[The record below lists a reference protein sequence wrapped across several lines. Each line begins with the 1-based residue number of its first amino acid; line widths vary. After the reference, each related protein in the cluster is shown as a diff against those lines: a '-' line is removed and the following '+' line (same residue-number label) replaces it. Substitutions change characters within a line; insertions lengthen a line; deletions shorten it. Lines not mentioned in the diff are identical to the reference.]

1 MNPRCNVLPSSS
13 SSSFTSISK
22 FISDHSCLSMLEKNC
37 RSMRDLHKL
46 HAQLIKTGLSKDI
59 IAVSRV
65 LCFCATSPFGDINYA
80 YQVFSQIEQPNL
92 FSWNTIIRGFSQSSC
107 PQNSIYLFI
116 NMLHSSSVEPE
127 KLTYP
132 SLFKAYSNIGR
143 AQDGSQLHGRII
155 KLGIDFDPFIRN
167 TMIHMYS
174 NCGYLIEASRLF
186 NEYSDV
192 DIVAW
197 NSMIIGFAKN
207 GQVNESLR
215 LFDKMPS
222 RSDISWNSMIS
233 GCVRNGKLNEA
244 FHLFHR
250 MQNEGIK
257 PTEFT
262 KVSLLNACAQLGA
275 LKQGEWIHAY
285 IQKKKIHVNSIVLT
299 AIIDMYCK
307 CGSIGKALQVFEKAS
322 TKGLSSWNSL
332 IIGLAMN
339 GDGKQAIQ
347 LFLDL
352 QLLSGLRPNDVS
364 FLGVLTACSHSGMVT
379 EAQYYF
385 SQMTETYQIKP
396 TIKHYGCLVDVL
408 CRAGLLDE
416 AEEVINKLTENP
428 DVIIWGSLLSA
439 CKQHG
444 NIEMGKRAADKILE
458 LDPTETSGYVLLAN
472 ALALS
477 GRYAEAIDAR
487 ALMKERDIR
496 KEPGCS
502 LVEVDGVVHEFVVA
516 GKSHPREKEMYRVL
530 DELGSVLKETS
541 TQGGLV
547 NLLI

>member
-1 MNPRCNVLPSSS
+1 MNPRCNALQPSS
-13 SSSFTSISK
+13 SISK
-22 FISDHSCLSMLEKNC
+22 FISENSCLSMLEKNC
-37 RSMRDLHKL
+37 RSMRDLQKL
-46 HAQLIKTGLSKDI
+46 HAQLIKTGLSMDI

-65 LCFCATSPFGDINYA
+65 LSFCATSPFGDINYA
-80 YQVFSQIEQPNL
+80 YQVFSRIEQPNA

-107 PQNSIYLFI
+107 PQNSIHLFI
-116 NMLHSSSVEPE
+116 SMLHSSTVEPI

-132 SLFKAYSNIGR
+132 SLFKAYANLGQ
-143 AQDGSQLHGRII
+143 AQDGAQLHGRIL
-155 KLGIDFDPFIRN
+155 KLGIECDPFIRN
-167 TMIHMYS
+167 TIIYMYS
-174 NCGYLIEASRLF
+174 NCGYLVEASRLF

-197 NSMIIGFAKN
+197 NSMIIGYAKN
-207 GQVNESLR
+207 GQVSESLR
-215 LFDKMPS
+215 LFDKMPW
-222 RSDISWNSMIS
+222 RSDVSWNSMIS
-233 GCVRNGKLNEA
+233 GCVRNGKLKEA
-244 FHLFHR
+244 FHLFQR

-257 PTEFT
+257 PNEFT
-262 KVSLLNACAQLGA
+262 TVSLLNACAQSGA

-285 IQKKKIHVNSIVLT
+285 IQKNKIQVNPIVLT

-307 CGSIGKALQVFEKAS
+307 CGSIGKALQVFETAS
-322 TKGLSSWNSL
+322 TKGLSSWNSM

-339 GDGKQAIQ
+339 GDGKEAIQ
-347 LFLDL
+347 MFLEL
-352 QLLSGLRPNDVS
+352 ERLSGLRPNDVS

-408 CRAGLLDE
+408 CRAGLLEE
-416 AEEVINKLTENP
+416 AEEVITELTETP
-428 DVIIWGSLLSA
+428 DVIMWGSLLFA

-444 NIEMGKRAADKILE
+444 NVEMGKRAAERILE

-472 ALALS
+472 AFALT
-477 GRYAEAIDAR
+477 GRYEEAIDAR

-502 LVEVDGVVHEFVVA
+502 LVEVEEVVHEFVVA
-516 GKSHPREKEMYRVL
+516 RRSHPREKEIYRVL
-530 DELGSVLKETS
+530 DELGLILKETAECVF
-541 TQGGLV
+541 QDGLDGF
-547 NLLI
+547 LD

>member
-1 MNPRCNVLPSSS
+1 MKPRCNVLPS

-80 YQVFSQIEQPNL
+80 YQVFSQIKQPNL
-92 FSWNTIIRGFSQSSC
+92 FSWNTIIRGFSQK
-107 PQNSIYLFI
+107 
-116 NMLHSSSVEPE
+116 

-132 SLFKAYSNIGR
+132 SLFKAYSNFGR
-143 AQDGSQLHGRII
+143 VQGRSQLHGRIL
-155 KLGIDFDPFIRN
+155 KLGLEFDPFIRN
-167 TMIHMYS
+167 TMIYMYS
-174 NCGYLIEASRLF
+174 NCGYLIEARRLF
-186 NEYSDV
+186 NEYSEV

-197 NSMIIGFAKN
+197 NSMIIDFAKN

-222 RSDISWNSMIS
+222 RSDVSWNSVIS
-233 GCVRNGKLNEA
+233 GC
-244 FHLFHR
+244 
-250 MQNEGIK
+250 GIK
-257 PTEFT
+257 ATEFT
-262 KVSLLNACAQLGA
+262 TVSLLNACAQLGA

-285 IQKKKIHVNSIVLT
+285 IQKKKIQVNSIVLT
-299 AIIDMYCK
+299 AIIDMYYK
-307 CGSIGKALQVFEKAS
+307 CGSIVKALQVFEKAS

-352 QLLSGLRPNDVS
+352 QLLSGLTPNDVS

-396 TIKHYGCLVDVL
+396 TTKHYGCLVDVL
-408 CRAGLLDE
+408 CRAGLIDE
-416 AEEVINKLTENP
+416 AEEVITKL
-428 DVIIWGSLLSA
+428 
-439 CKQHG
+439 
-444 NIEMGKRAADKILE
+444 IE
-458 LDPTETSGYVLLAN
+458 
-472 ALALS
+472 
-477 GRYAEAIDAR
+477 
-487 ALMKERDIR
+487 
-496 KEPGCS
+496 
-502 LVEVDGVVHEFVVA
+502 
-516 GKSHPREKEMYRVL
+516 
-530 DELGSVLKETS
+530 
-541 TQGGLV
+541 TQM
-547 NLLI
+547 

>member
-1 MNPRCNVLPSSS
+1 MFLRHISLWRHQLRLPSLLSNRTTKSFFLEHHYQRLLAEFMSS
-13 SSSFTSISK
+13 EFYISF
-22 FISDHSCLSMLEKNC
+22 H
-37 RSMRDLHKL
+37 
-46 HAQLIKTGLSKDI
+46 
-59 IAVSRV
+59 
-65 LCFCATSPFGDINYA
+65 P
-80 YQVFSQIEQPNL
+80 
-92 FSWNTIIRGFSQSSC
+92 
-107 PQNSIYLFI
+107 
-116 NMLHSSSVEPE
+116 HSSSVEPE

-132 SLFKAYSNIGR
+132 SLFKAYANLGR
-143 AQDGSQLHGRII
+143 AHDGSQLHGRIL

-167 TMIHMYS
+167 TMIYMYS

-186 NEYSDV
+186 NEYSDVV

-233 GCVRNGKLNEA
+233 GYVRNGMLKDA

-250 MQNEGIK
+250 MQNGGIT

-262 KVSLLNACAQLGA
+262 TVSLLNACAQLGA

-299 AIIDMYCK
+299 AIINMYCK
-307 CGSIGKALQVFEKAS
+307 CGSIGKALQVFENAS

-352 QLLSGLRPNDVS
+352 QLISGLRPNDVS
-364 FLGVLTACSHSGMVT
+364 FLGVLTACSHSGM
-379 EAQYYF
+379 
-385 SQMTETYQIKP
+385 
-396 TIKHYGCLVDVL
+396 
-408 CRAGLLDE
+408 
-416 AEEVINKLTENP
+416 
-428 DVIIWGSLLSA
+428 
-439 CKQHG
+439 
-444 NIEMGKRAADKILE
+444 RAADKILE

-477 GRYAEAIDAR
+477 GRYEEAIDAR
-487 ALMKERDIR
+487 ALMKKRDIR

-502 LVEVDGVVHEFVVA
+502 LVEVDGVVHEFLVA

-530 DELGSVLKETS
+530 DDLCSILKETS
-541 TQGGLV
+541 AQDGLD